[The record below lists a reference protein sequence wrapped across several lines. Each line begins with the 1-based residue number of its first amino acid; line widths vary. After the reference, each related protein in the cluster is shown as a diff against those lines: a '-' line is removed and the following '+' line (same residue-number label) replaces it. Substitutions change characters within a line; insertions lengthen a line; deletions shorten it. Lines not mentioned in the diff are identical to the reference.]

1 MLVRRRGIQIAAGAA
16 IVALAL
22 AACSSSKKNN
32 AATSSS
38 PAAGTTTSSAPAP
51 SGSASAPVAASSA
64 AGSPSPGGE
73 TKTGNRLTGNPDTI
87 NTATVA
93 KGGTLTYALEK
104 TIDNWNILTSAGNT
118 FETAEVE
125 NSIYP
130 AAFNVLPDLSPTLD
144 TDLLTSA
151 TVTSPSPQTI
161 TYVINPKAVWS
172 DGTPITA
179 DDFIY
184 AWKAQDGTDCTKCD
198 IASTTGYAQIASVTG
213 SNNGSTVTVVMKT
226 PFSDWKSLFGNLLP
240 YHVASPQGLDQV
252 NLEKSWDTGFAT
264 TPPTVSGGPF
274 VISNFQKDQ
283 SVTLTPNPKWY
294 GKNGPYL
301 DKLVF
306 RMITDATQEPPA
318 LQNGEIDAMYPQ
330 PEVDLISQLNG
341 MSNIVYQLDLGLVF
355 EHIDLNLQTP
365 ALQNVALRKAL
376 FTAVDVKGMIAR
388 TAGQTD
394 PGITPLGNRMF
405 VPGQNGYQDNVTSF
419 GYGSGNVAAAKQ
431 ILTAAGY
438 KVGSTLTDP
447 SGKAVPA
454 LTMRYT
460 QGNAVRQTECQLFA
474 AAAKQLG
481 VTVNVSPTD
490 SLGDTLTQKDANH
503 KYDIIVFAW
512 VATPFG
518 SANAALYQSD
528 KAQGAAGNWGGNY
541 GHYSNPAVDSA
552 LADSLVTTDPAKELA
567 DLNTADKQLS
577 ADAYTL
583 PLYQK
588 PVILAYNAKWGN
600 IRDNATSVGP
610 PYNTQ
615 DWGQIKSQ

>member
-1 MLVRRRGIQIAAGAA
+1 MLVRRRGIQIAAGVA

-22 AACSSSKKNN
+22 AACSSSKKK
-32 AATSSS
+32 AATTSS
-38 PAAGTTTSSAPAP
+38 PAVAATTSAATAA

-64 AGSPSPGGE
+64 ATSPSAAGE

-87 NTATVA
+87 NTASVT
-93 KGGTLTYALEK
+93 KGGTLTYTLEK
-104 TIDNWNILTSAGNT
+104 TIDNWNVLTSAGDT

-125 NSIYP
+125 NSTYP
-130 AAFNVLPDLSPTLD
+130 NTFNVDPDLQPVLN

-151 TVTSPSPQTI
+151 TVTSSSPQTI
-161 TYVINPKAVWS
+161 VYVMNPKAVWS
-172 DGTPITA
+172 DGTPINA

-184 AWKAQDGTDCTKCD
+184 LWKAQDGVDCTKCD
-198 IASTTGYAQIASVTG
+198 LESTTGYSQIQSVVG
-213 SNNGSTVTVVMKT
+213 SNNGETVTVVFKT
-226 PFSDWKSLFGNLLP
+226 PFSDWKSLFTTLMP
-240 YHVASPQGLDQV
+240 YHSASPQGLDQV

-264 TPPTVSGGPF
+264 TPPAVSGGPF
-274 VISNFQKDQ
+274 IVSDFQKDQ
-283 SVTLTPNPKWY
+283 SVTLSPNPKWY
-294 GKNGPYL
+294 GANGPYL

-306 RMITDATQEPPA
+306 RMITDATQEPTA
-318 LQNGEIDAMYPQ
+318 LQNGEVDAIYPQ

-365 ALQNVALRKAL
+365 ALQNVALRQAL
-376 FTAVDVKGMIAR
+376 FTALDVKGLIAR

-431 ILTAAGY
+431 ILTTAGY
-438 KVGSTLTDP
+438 KMSGSQLMDP

-454 LTMRYT
+454 LSMRYT
-460 QGNAVRQTECQLFA
+460 EGNAVRQTECQLFA

-518 SANAALYQSD
+518 SSNAALYQSD
-528 KAQGAAGNWGGNY
+528 TAQGTPGNWGGNY
-541 GHYSNPAVDSA
+541 GHYVNAAVDKA
-552 LADSLVTTDPAKELA
+552 LGDSLTTTDPTQELA
-567 DLNTADKQLS
+567 DLNTADKQIS

-588 PVILAYNAKWGN
+588 PVILAYNSKWGN

>member
-1 MLVRRRGIQIAAGAA
+1 MLVRRRGIQIAAGVA

-22 AACSSSKKNN
+22 AACSSSKKKA
-32 AATSSS
+32 AATSSPAVAATTS
-38 PAAGTTTSSAPAP
+38 AAAG

-64 AGSPSPGGE
+64 ATSPSAAGE

-87 NTATVA
+87 NTATVT
-93 KGGTLTYALEK
+93 KGGTLTYTLEK
-104 TIDNWNILTSAGNT
+104 TIDNWNVLTSAGDT

-130 AAFNVLPDLSPTLD
+130 NAFNVLPDLSPSLN

-151 TVTSPSPQTI
+151 TVTSSSPQTI
-161 TYVINPKAVWS
+161 VYVINPKAVWS
-172 DGTPITA
+172 DGTAITA

-184 AWKAQDGTDCTKCD
+184 LWKAQDGVDCTKCD
-198 IASTTGYAQIASVTG
+198 LESTTGYAQIASITG
-213 SNNGSTVTVVMKT
+213 SNNGATVTVVMKT
-226 PFSDWKSLFGNLLP
+226 PFSDWKSLFTTIMP
-240 YHVASPQGLDQV
+240 YHSAIPQGLDQV
-252 NLEKSWDTGFAT
+252 NLEKSWDTGFAA
-264 TPPTVSGGPF
+264 TPPTISGGPF
-274 VISNFQKDQ
+274 VVSNFQKDQ
-283 SVTLTPNPKWY
+283 SVTLVPNPKWY
-294 GKNGPYL
+294 GANGPYL

-306 RMITDATQEPPA
+306 RMITDATQEPTA
-318 LQNGEIDAMYPQ
+318 LQNGEVDALYPQ

-376 FTAVDVKGMIAR
+376 FTALDVKGLIAR

-405 VPGQNGYQDNVTSF
+405 VPGQTGYQDNVTSF

-447 SGKAVPA
+447 QGKAVPA
-454 LTMRYT
+454 LSMRYT
-460 QGNAVRQTECQLFA
+460 VGNAVRQTECQLFA

-481 VTVNVSPTD
+481 VTVNVSATD
-490 SLGDTLTQKDANH
+490 SLGDTLSEKDANH
-503 KYDIIVFAW
+503 KYDVIVFAW

-528 KAQGAAGNWGGNY
+528 TAQGSPGNWGGNY
-541 GHYSNPAVDSA
+541 GHYVNAAVDKA
-552 LADSLVTTDPAKELA
+552 LGDALTTTDPTQEVA
-567 DLNTADKQLS
+567 DLNTADKQIS

-588 PVILAYNAKWGN
+588 PVILAYNSKWGN
-600 IRDNATSVGP
+600 IRDNAQQTGP

>member
-1 MLVRRRGIQIAAGAA
+1 MLVRRRGIQIAAGVA

-22 AACSSSKKNN
+22 AACSSSKKK
-32 AATSSS
+32 AATTSS
-38 PAAGTTTSSAPAP
+38 PAVAATTSAATAP

-64 AGSPSPGGE
+64 ATSASPAGE

-87 NTATVA
+87 NTASVT
-93 KGGTLTYALEK
+93 KGGTLTYTLEK
-104 TIDNWNILTSAGNT
+104 TIDNWNVLTSAGDT

-125 NSIYP
+125 NAIYP
-130 AAFNVLPDLSPTLD
+130 NAFNVNPDLQPVLN

-151 TVTSPSPQTI
+151 NVTSSSPQTI
-161 TYVINPKAVWS
+161 VYVINPKAVWS
-172 DGTPITA
+172 DGTAITA

-184 AWKAQDGTDCTKCD
+184 LWKAQDGVDCTKCD
-198 IASTTGYAQIASVTG
+198 LESSTGYAQIQSVTG
-213 SNNGSTVTVVMKT
+213 SNNGATVTVVMKT
-226 PFSDWKSLFGNLLP
+226 PFSDWKSLFTTIMP
-240 YHVASPQGLDQV
+240 YHSASPQGLDQV

-264 TPPTVSGGPF
+264 TPPTISGGPF
-274 VISNFQKDQ
+274 VVSNFQKDQ
-283 SVTLTPNPKWY
+283 SVTLAPNPKWY
-294 GKNGPYL
+294 GANGPYL

-306 RMITDATQEPPA
+306 RMITDATQEPTA
-318 LQNGEIDAMYPQ
+318 LQNGEVDALYPQ

-376 FTAVDVKGMIAR
+376 FTALDVKGLIAR

-405 VPGQNGYQDNVTSF
+405 VPGQNGYQDDVTSF
-419 GYGSGNVAAAKQ
+419 GYGSGNIAAAKA
-431 ILTAAGY
+431 ILTTAGY

-454 LTMRYT
+454 LSMRYT

-481 VTVNVSPTD
+481 VTVTVSPTD

-518 SANAALYQSD
+518 SSNAALYQSD
-528 KAQGAAGNWGGNY
+528 KAQGTPGNWGGNY
-541 GHYSNPAVDSA
+541 GHYSNPAVDAA
-552 LADSLVTTDPAKELA
+552 LGDALVTTDPAKELA

-600 IRDNATSVGP
+600 VRDNATSVGP

>member
-1 MLVRRRGIQIAAGAA
+1 MLVRRRGIQIAAGVAV
-16 IVALAL
+16 VALVL
-22 AACSSSKKNN
+22 AACSSSKKK
-32 AATSSS
+32 AATTSS
-38 PAAGTTTSSAPAP
+38 PAVAATTSAAA
-51 SGSASAPVAASSA
+51 GSASAPAGASSPA
-64 AGSPSPGGE
+64 TSPSAAGE

-130 AAFNVLPDLSPTLD
+130 AAFNVLPDLSPSLN

-184 AWKAQDGTDCTKCD
+184 AWKAQDGADCSKCD
-198 IASTTGYAQIASVTG
+198 IASTTGYAQIATVTG
-213 SNNGSTVTVVMKT
+213 SNNGQTVTVVFKT

-274 VISNFQKDQ
+274 VVSNFQKDQ
-283 SVTLTPNPKWY
+283 SVTLTPNTKWY
-294 GKNGPYL
+294 GKNGPNL
-301 DKLVF
+301 VKLVF

-341 MSNIVYQLDLGLVF
+341 MSNVVYQLDLGLVF

-365 ALQNVALRKAL
+365 ALQSVALRKAL
-376 FTAVDVKGMIAR
+376 FTALDVKGLIAR

-394 PGITPLGNRMF
+394 PGIAPLGNRMF
-405 VPGQNGYQDNVTSF
+405 VPGQKGFQDNVTSF
-419 GYGSGNVAAAKQ
+419 GYGAGNIAAAKG

-481 VTVNVSPTD
+481 VTINVSPTD
-490 SLGDTLTQKDANH
+490 SLGDTLTEKDANH

-518 SANAALYQSD
+518 SANAALYESD
-528 KAQGAAGNWGGNY
+528 KAQGTPGNWGSNY
-541 GHYSNPAVDSA
+541 GHYTNAAVDKA
-552 LADSLVTTDPAKELA
+552 LGDSLTTTDPAQELA

>member
-1 MLVRRRGIQIAAGAA
+1 MLVRRRGIQIAAGVA
-16 IVALAL
+16 IVAVAL
-22 AACSSSKKNN
+22 AACSSSKKK
-32 AATSSS
+32 AATTSS
-38 PAAGTTTSSAPAP
+38 PATGATTSASPAP

-64 AGSPSPGGE
+64 GTSPSAGGE
-73 TKTGNRLTGNPDTI
+73 TKTGNRLTGDPNTI
-87 NTATVA
+87 NTATVT

-130 AAFNVLPDLSPTLD
+130 DAYIQTPDLSVALN

-151 TVTSPSPQTI
+151 TVTSPSPETI

-172 DGTPITA
+172 DGTAITA

-184 AWKAQDGTDCTKCD
+184 LWKAQDGTDCPKCD
-198 IASTTGYAQIASVTG
+198 IASTTGYAQIGSVTG
-213 SNNGSTVTVVMKT
+213 SNNGATVTVVFKT
-226 PFSDWKSLFGNLLP
+226 PFSDWKALFSTLMP
-240 YHVASPQGLDQV
+240 YHIASPQGLDPV
-252 NLEKSWDTGFAT
+252 NLEKSWDTGFAA
-264 TPPTVSGGPF
+264 TPPTLSGGPF

-283 SVTLTPNPKWY
+283 SVTLSPNTKWY
-294 GKNGPYL
+294 GANGPYL

-341 MSNIVYQLDLGLVF
+341 MSNIVYQLDLGLVY
-355 EHIDLNLQTP
+355 EHIDFSLQTP

-376 FTAVDVKGMIAR
+376 FTALDVKGLIAR

-405 VPGQNGYQDNVTSF
+405 VPGQNGYQDNVTSL
-419 GYGSGNVAAAKQ
+419 GYGSGNVAAAQK
-431 ILTAAGY
+431 ILTDAGY
-438 KVGSTLTDP
+438 KLAGGTLTDP
-447 SGKAVPA
+447 SGKAVPS
-454 LTMRYT
+454 LLMRYT

-474 AAAKQLG
+474 DAAKKLG
-481 VTVNVSPTD
+481 VTITVSPTD

-528 KAQGAAGNWGGNY
+528 TAQGTPGNWGGNY
-541 GHYSNPAVDSA
+541 GHYSNPVVDKA
-552 LADSLVTTDPAKELA
+552 LAGSLTATDPAQEVA

-588 PVILAYNAKWGN
+588 PVILAYNSKFGN

-615 DWGQIKSQ
+615 DWGQAKAS

>member
-1 MLVRRRGIQIAAGAA
+1 MLVRRRGIQIAASAA

-38 PAAGTTTSSAPAP
+38 PAPGATTSSAPAP
-51 SGSASAPVAASSA
+51 SGSASAPAAASSA
-64 AGSPSPGGE
+64 ATSPSAADE

-87 NTATVA
+87 NTASVT
-93 KGGTLTYALEK
+93 KGGTLTYTLEK
-104 TIDNWNILTSAGNT
+104 TIDNWNVLTSAGDT

-130 AAFNVLPDLSPTLD
+130 NAFNVLPDLQPVLN

-151 TVTSPSPQTI
+151 TVTTASPQTI
-161 TYVINPKAVWS
+161 VYVINPKAVWS

-184 AWKAQDGTDCTKCD
+184 LWKAQDGVDCTKCD
-198 IASTTGYAQIASVTG
+198 LESTTGYAQIASITG

-226 PFSDWKSLFGNLLP
+226 PFSDWKSLFSTIMP
-240 YHVASPQGLDQV
+240 YHSASPQGLDQV

-274 VISNFQKDQ
+274 VVSDFQKDQ
-283 SVTLTPNPKWY
+283 SVTLSPNPKWY
-294 GKNGPYL
+294 GANGPYL

-318 LQNGEIDAMYPQ
+318 LQNGEVDAIYPQ

-405 VPGQNGYQDNVTSF
+405 VPGQKGYQDNVTSF

-481 VTVNVSPTD
+481 VTINVSPTD

-518 SANAALYQSD
+518 SSNAALYQSD
-528 KAQGAAGNWGGNY
+528 TAQGAAGNWGGNY
-541 GHYSNPAVDSA
+541 GHYVNAAVDKA
-552 LADSLVTTDPAKELA
+552 LADSLVTTDPTQELA
-567 DLNTADKQLS
+567 DLNTADKQIS

-588 PVILAYNAKWGN
+588 PVILAYNSKWGN

>member
-1 MLVRRRGIQIAAGAA
+1 MLVRRRGIQIAAGVA

-22 AACSSSKKNN
+22 AACSSSKKK
-32 AATSSS
+32 AATTSS
-38 PAAGTTTSSAPAP
+38 PAVAATTSAAAG

-64 AGSPSPGGE
+64 ATSASAAGE

-87 NTATVA
+87 NTATIAA
-93 KGGTLTYALEK
+93 KGGTLTYSLEK
-104 TIDNWNILTSAGNT
+104 TIDNWNVLTSAGDT
-118 FETAEVE
+118 FETAEVMD
-125 NSIYP
+125 SIWP
-130 AAFNVLPDLSPTLD
+130 AAFTVNPDLGPTLNA
-144 TDLLTSA
+144 DLLTSA

-161 TYVINPKAVWS
+161 VYVINPKAVWS

-184 AWKAQDGTDCTKCD
+184 NWKAQDGTDCSKCD
-198 IASTTGYAQIASVTG
+198 IASTTGYSQIASITG
-213 SNNGSTVTVVMKT
+213 SNNGQTVTVVMKT
-226 PFSDWKSLFGNLLP
+226 PFSDWKSMFGSLIP
-240 YHVASPQGLDQV
+240 YHSASPQGLDQV
-252 NLEKSWDTGFAT
+252 NLEKSWDTGFAA
-264 TPPTVSGGPF
+264 TPPTISGGPF
-274 VISNFQKDQ
+274 VISDFQKDQ

-294 GKNGPYL
+294 GAKGPYL
-301 DKLVF
+301 DKLVY

-376 FTAVDVKGMIAR
+376 FTALDVKGLIAR

-405 VPGQNGYQDNVTSF
+405 VPGQNGYQDDITSF
-419 GYGSGNVAAAKQ
+419 GYGSGNIAAAKQ

-454 LTMRYT
+454 LSMRYT
-460 QGNAVRQTECQLFA
+460 VGNAVRQTECQLFA

-518 SANAALYQSD
+518 SSNAPIYQSD
-528 KAQGAAGNWGGNY
+528 TAQGTPGNWGSNY
-541 GHYSNPAVDSA
+541 GHYTNATVDKA
-552 LADSLVTTDPAKELA
+552 LGDALTTTDPAQELA
-567 DLNTADKQLS
+567 DLNTADKQIS

-588 PVILAYNAKWGN
+588 PLILAYNPKFGN

-615 DWGQIKSQ
+615 EWGQIKTQ

>member
-1 MLVRRRGIQIAAGAA
+1 MLVRRRGIQIAASAA

-38 PAAGTTTSSAPAP
+38 PAPGASTSATPAP

-64 AGSPSPGGE
+64 PASPSAGGE

-87 NTATVA
+87 NTATVT

-104 TIDNWNILTSAGNT
+104 TIDNWNVLTSAGNT
-118 FETAEVE
+118 FETAEVM
-125 NSIYP
+125 NSIWP
-130 AAFNVLPDLSPTLD
+130 AAFNVLPDLGPKLNA
-144 TDLLTSA
+144 DLLTSA
-151 TVTSPSPQTI
+151 TVTSSSPQTI
-161 TYVINPKAVWS
+161 VYVINPKAVWS
-172 DGTPITA
+172 DGTPINV

-184 AWKAQDGTDCTKCD
+184 QWKAQDGADCSKCD
-198 IASTTGYAQIASVTG
+198 IASTTGYSQIASITG
-213 SNNGSTVTVVMKT
+213 SNNGQTVTVVMKT
-226 PFSDWKSLFGNLLP
+226 PFSDWKSMFSSLIP
-240 YHVASPQGLDQV
+240 YHTANPQGLDQV

-264 TPPTVSGGPF
+264 APPTVSGGPY

-294 GKNGPYL
+294 GANGPYL

-341 MSNIVYQLDLGLVF
+341 MSNVVYQLDLGLVF
-355 EHIDLNLQTP
+355 EHIDLNLQNP

-405 VPGQNGYQDNVTSF
+405 VPGQNGYQDDVTSL

-454 LTMRYT
+454 LSMRYT

-518 SANAALYQSD
+518 SSNAALYQSD
-528 KAQGAAGNWGGNY
+528 KAQGTPGNWGGNY
-541 GHYSNPAVDSA
+541 GHYSNPAVDAA
-552 LADSLVTTDPAKELA
+552 LADSLTTTDPAKELA